1 MKISHK
7 FWGWFWCGLVA
18 AGLVASAQPVPL
30 PNVIFRP
37 SFLTPDL
44 AYSAGMAF
52 RARPENSEQ
61 QYLVTAHSLFGPAA
75 DLDVQMSSADIE
87 RMIVAAVGVSCTD
100 PRSVVMARR
109 YLPLPDARRADE
121 KGSDK
126 DIAMFELPARLG
138 ERALVLDQ
146 SVPVPGDKV
155 WLYVKYAGTSR
166 VGLEPAKLAWISDHE
181 IRYLLENQ
189 TVDLRGTTGAPLLS
203 AEGTLVGMHM
213 GIFTSSAGRK
223 FGYACPAA
231 ALLAVM
237 DPSAKKPPSVLK
249 DKP

>member
-1 MKISHK
+1 MKTLHK

-52 RARPENSEQ
+52 RARRENSEQ

-121 KGSDK
+121 KGADK

-155 WLYVKYAGTSR
+155 WLYVKYAGTAR

-213 GIFTSSAGRK
+213 GIFTSKAGRK